1 MKKLFQNSVITRF
14 APSPTGL
21 FHIGS
26 VRTALF
32 NYLYAKKNNG
42 KFYLRIEDTDKERS
56 KPEYEKD
63 IIESL
68 EWLGL
73 KWDGSLTRQSERP
86 EIYKEYLEKLLK
98 EDKAYYCFCSPEEL
112 EAMKQEQ
119 MSRGV
124 APKYTGNCAKLTNEE
139 VKSKIDQGK
148 SFVIR
153 LRAEAKKV
161 SFDDLIRGPIEFDTS
176 LIGDFVIAKNLDEP
190 LYNFSVVIDDFD
202 MKITEVIR
210 GEDHIS
216 NTPRQ
221 ILIGEA
227 LGFKP
232 PRFAHLPLI
241 LGPDKSK
248 MSKRHG
254 AVSLT
259 EFKNEGYLKEALIN
273 FVSFLGWNPGTEKE
287 MYSMQELIRDFS
299 LEKIQKGGA
308 VFNIEK
314 LDNINGQYIRQTP
327 AHELGLLCAPYLIS
341 AGLVDPGFRSQEVL
355 PDLTGYLGREIV
367 PHFSI
372 SETGEELSQKDLEG
386 IVLLYRDRLKKLSEI
401 SDLTEYFF
409 KKNLVYTKD
418 LLKWKDLEGVAV
430 CDVLVKVQNILE
442 NIKEKDWKKEKLEKI
457 LLEESEKISLELR
470 GKTDR
475 GYVLW
480 PLRVSLTGQ
489 KFSAGPFDI
498 AAVYGKEKTLERITS
513 AINFLKNE

>member
-1 MKKLFQNSVITRF
+1 MKKLFQNPVITRF

-32 NYLYAKKNNG
+32 NYLYARKNNG

-73 KWDGSLTRQSERP
+73 KWDGKITRQSERP
-86 EIYKEYLEKLLK
+86 EIYKQYLERLIS
-98 EDKAYYCFCSPEEL
+98 ENKAYYCFCSPDEL

-119 MSRGV
+119 MSRGA
-124 APKYTGNCAKLTNEE
+124 APKYSGNCANLTIDEAKE
-139 VKSKIDQGK
+139 KIAGGK
-148 SFVIR
+148 KYVIR
-153 LRAEAKKV
+153 LRAQAKVV
-161 SFDDLIRGPIEFDTS
+161 SFNDLIRGKIEFDTS
-176 LIGDFVIAKNLDEP
+176 LIGDFVIAKDFDEP
-190 LYNFSVVIDDFD
+190 LYNFSVVIDDYD
-202 MKITEVIR
+202 MKITDVIR

-227 LGFKP
+227 LGFKQ

-259 EFKNEGYLKEALIN
+259 EFKNVGYLKEALIN
-273 FVSFLGWNPGTEKE
+273 FVAFLGWNPGTEKE
-287 MYSMQELIRDFS
+287 TYSIAELARDFS

-314 LDNINGQYIRQTP
+314 LNNINGQYIRQTS
-327 AHELGLLCAPYLIS
+327 AHDLSQLCLRYFIE
-341 AGLVDPGFRSQEVL
+341 AGFIKPGFRSQEVL
-355 PDLTGYLGREIV
+355 PDLTGYLGKEII
-367 PHFSI
+367 PHFTI
-372 SETGEELSQKDLEG
+372 IETGEEISEKKLED
-386 IVLLYRDRLKKLSEI
+386 IVFLYRERLKKLSEI
-401 SDLTEYFF
+401 ISLTDFFF
-409 KKNLVYTKD
+409 KKKITHD
-418 LLKWKDLEGVAV
+418 RSLLKWKDLEGEAIV
-430 CDVLVKVQNILE
+430 DVLNRIYKILE
-442 NIKEKDWKKEKLEKI
+442 NIKEKDWTKEKLEKL
-457 LLEESEKISLELR
+457 LLEESEKISLEMR

-498 AAVYGKEKTLERITS
+498 SAVYGKEKTLSRIS
-513 AINFLKNE
+513 DAITFLKNE